1 VSERHVESKFEGPKF
16 RIISWPAVAVALV
29 IIAGGTAALM
39 VWLLRVAGA
48 DPGRQLDAVKTAF
61 TVGLAAGG
69 TLALLLATRRQW
81 LQERERIHTE
91 FVAADTADR
100 AERVAAATERDATER
115 RMTELYVKASDQLGS
130 EKAAVR
136 LAGLFALERLG
147 QNNPGQRKVV
157 VKVITSYLRMPLPR
171 VRAGEESD
179 DGPAPKTADSVEMI
193 QEVEVRKAA
202 QQIIA
207 DHLGSDRVADS
218 RWQEID
224 FIDLSGAHLFDFS
237 LSDCHVRSIQMN
249 GAVFEGET
257 LFRNFHC
264 TLMFAAS
271 TVFKGFADF
280 RGAVFEGHAWIS
292 WAKFEG
298 GARFNSDDF
307 FAGAQ
312 FKQFVSFQHTRFAE
326 RTDFSGAR
334 FSAGVNFS
342 GAEFNGDPRA
352 IGLGD
357 AVVEDPDARSPEVG
371 SAPSVWPEGWT
382 VKSRSDGSAHLIQ
395 KRIRAGRNRNSG
407 PPESAGKSA

>member
-193 QEVEVRKAA
+193 QEVE
-202 QQIIA
+202 
-207 DHLGSDRVADS
+207 
-218 RWQEID
+218 ID